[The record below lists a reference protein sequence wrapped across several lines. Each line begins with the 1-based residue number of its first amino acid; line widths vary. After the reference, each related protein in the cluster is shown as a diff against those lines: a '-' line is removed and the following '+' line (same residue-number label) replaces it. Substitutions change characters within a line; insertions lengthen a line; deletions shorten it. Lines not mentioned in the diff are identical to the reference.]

1 MKNEELK
8 KYRDA
13 LAHSQQEF
21 AKRSLEKMIELT
33 GARAYGD
40 SSLIIPYRGEEC
52 LVTYPAGDVSHFQ
65 PDGEQEKLDIT
76 DKILILQYLTEVCG
90 VSPQGKWISFRELP
104 AGENHYNTFKL
115 EAMEPL
121 AKRFGKDP
129 EGFAKVCEGVG
140 GKKISM
146 GDIAYSIEAL
156 PKLELAFIL
165 WLADDE
171 FPAQANILFDAYSSM
186 HLNTEGLEVMAGN
199 TAAKLIA
206 WADRT

>member
-13 LAHSQQEF
+13 LAHSQKEF
-21 AKRSLEKMIELT
+21 AKRSLAKMMELT
-33 GARAYGD
+33 GAKPYGD
-40 SSLIIPYRGEEC
+40 SALVIPYRGEEC
-52 LVTYPAGDVSHFQ
+52 LITYPEGEVTLFQ
-65 PDGEQEKLDIT
+65 PVGDENLDIT

-121 AKRFGKDP
+121 AKRFGEDL
-129 EGFAKVCEGVG
+129 EGFAKACEKLG

-171 FPAQANILFDAYSSM
+171 FPAQANILFDASSSM
-186 HLNTEGLEVMAGN
+186 HLNTEALEVMAGN
-199 TAAKLIA
+199 TAAKLIESLS
-206 WADRT
+206 